1 LERIIVPTSI
11 GLLLL
16 GLIFVTGG
24 FGTFVAGHIE
34 GLLVVFVGVAMLWA
48 GWTGSQAKG
57 LSCLLAAGLNTL
69 DAAVTLASWNYE
81 VNPLVLSTG
90 PTLFISS
97 KLLCSFAIVAYARA
111 AEDPHKGGYLLSAA
125 LALIMAWNLGQL
137 SIISYHSRSF
147 VETLFWGSAASI
159 AVAFATLMV
168 IALRGGG
175 PLNFSRRRFR

>member
-1 LERIIVPTSI
+1 LERVITPASI

-16 GLIFVTGG
+16 GLIFISGG

-34 GLLVVFVGVAMLWA
+34 GLLVVFVGAAMLWA
-48 GWTGSQAKG
+48 GWIGSQAKS
-57 LSCLLAAGLNTL
+57 LSCLLATCLNTL

-90 PTLFISS
+90 PTLFLSA
-97 KLLCSFAIVAYARA
+97 KLLCSFAIVAYATA
-111 AEDPHKGGYLLSAA
+111 ADNPRRGGYLLSAA

-137 SIISYHSRSF
+137 SLISYHSRSF
-147 VETLFWGSAASI
+147 LETLFWGSAATI

-168 IALRGGG
+168 VALRRGG
-175 PLNFSRRRFR
+175 PLNFWRRRFP